1 MTERAGADPGEIG
14 RITDGI
20 PVRVSTT
27 LAVEEY
33 AQRASEILRLF
44 DIPAAPLRGGIEFD
58 PGVEPDDQALVWAV
72 TNLVSRRFGRPEQR

>member
-1 MTERAGADPGEIG
+1 MIERVGADPGEIG
-14 RITDGI
+14 RIADRI
-20 PVRVSTT
+20 PVRISTT
-27 LAVEEY
+27 MVVEEY